1 MKQKTPQAQRL
12 TRINITGIISQHTH
26 CRSASQEGPGQG
38 GSVEVQLHLTVR
50 QVRDEG
56 GGLDIVE
63 PLIRQFGDVA
73 LPVLKLLLG
82 ELADEER
89 SEELVV
95 PVQEA
100 LEMRSPLGEALLQLL
115 LGQLGQMLA
124 VDR

>member
-1 MKQKTPQAQRL
+1 MRGEACRTVQYQY
-12 TRINITGIISQHTH
+12 RI
-26 CRSASQEGPGQG
+26 G
-38 GSVEVQLHLTVR
+38 GDVY
-50 QVRDEG
+50 
-56 GGLDIVE
+56 LDIVE

-100 LEMRSPLGEALLQLL
+100 CSKLERC
-115 LGQLGQMLA
+115 
-124 VDR
+124 